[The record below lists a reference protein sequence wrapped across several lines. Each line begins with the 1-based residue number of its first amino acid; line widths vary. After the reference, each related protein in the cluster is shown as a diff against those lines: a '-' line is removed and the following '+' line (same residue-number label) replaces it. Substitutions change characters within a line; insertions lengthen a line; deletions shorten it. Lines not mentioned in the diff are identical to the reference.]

1 MMVLG
6 DQVEFQ
12 DFQWIWRRGTVTGFV
27 GPKVQVDFQQHG
39 EWKRVALPTKRVR
52 VYAPP
57 PRD

>member
-12 DFQWIWRRGTVTGFV
+12 DFQWIWRRGTITGFV

-57 PRD
+57 ASH